1 MAQSSKPH
9 RAYRQEQLEEVQKLL
24 RQLPEKD
31 TRKTKQEAGEFL
43 KEDFYKALSKGY
55 SARELSAYLKE
66 NKQAISVNF
75 IEDAVKPKSLNA
87 VTKSK
92 SKAKEVMVVPEK
104 KSQTTY
110 PINDGGFEII
120 PDKPDGEL

>member
-1 MAQSSKPH
+1 MAQGSKPH
-9 RAYRQEQLEEVQKLL
+9 RIYKQGQLEEVQKLL

-55 SARELSAYLKE
+55 SPRELSVYLKE
-66 NKQAISVNF
+66 NNQAISVNF

-87 VTKSK
+87 ATKPKSK
-92 SKAKEVMVVPEK
+92 VKEVVAVPEK
-104 KSQTTY
+104 ESQTTY
-110 PINDGGFEII
+110 PINEGGFEII